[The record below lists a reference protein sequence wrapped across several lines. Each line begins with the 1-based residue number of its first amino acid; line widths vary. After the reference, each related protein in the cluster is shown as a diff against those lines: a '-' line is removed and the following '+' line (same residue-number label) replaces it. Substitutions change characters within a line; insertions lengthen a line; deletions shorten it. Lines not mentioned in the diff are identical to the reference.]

1 LKQEVLDS
9 KEDLEEDEID
19 DFNSLL
25 ESDSKSEVQSSSE
38 PAELEYNLEGFDKL
52 EKKLA
57 EYIYSS
63 LLGGLDLEETFQNG
77 NMSITFDISDILKVD
92 NLQMIGI
99 DSENVEEV
107 IDHEMA
113 AA

>member
-1 LKQEVLDS
+1 VLYTKVKNYDIIIVYYEKNNKGDYIMSKVKQWAEDTAEKSVDKIILQVKQNLIT
-9 KEDLEEDEID
+9 KET
-19 DFNSLL
+19 
-25 ESDSKSEVQSSSE
+25 
-38 PAELEYNLEGFDKL
+38 A
-52 EKKLA
+52 
-57 EYIYSS
+57 
-63 LLGGLDLEETFQNG
+63 
-77 NMSITFDISDILKVD
+77 ISDILKVD

>member
-1 LKQEVLDS
+1 MSKVKQWA
-9 KEDLEEDEID
+9 EDTAE
-19 DFNSLL
+19 
-25 ESDSKSEVQSSSE
+25 KSVD
-38 PAELEYNLEGFDKL
+38 LII
-52 EKKLA
+52 KKLKDGQ
-57 EYIYSS
+57 ID
-63 LLGGLDLEETFQNG
+63 LDTAK
-77 NMSITFDISDILKVD
+77 NMIMKVD

>member
-1 LKQEVLDS
+1 VLYTKVKNYD
-9 KEDLEEDEID
+9 III
-19 DFNSLL
+19 
-25 ESDSKSEVQSSSE
+25 V
-38 PAELEYNLEGFDKL
+38 YY
-52 EKKLA
+52 EKNNKGD
-57 EYIYSS
+57 Y
-63 LLGGLDLEETFQNG
+63 
-77 NMSITFDISDILKVD
+77 NMSKVKQWAENTAEKSVDKIILQVKQNLITKETAISDILKVD